1 MTVITDAERRRRL
14 AAAQEAVDKGLPM
27 AAAARAL
34 DLRPN
39 TLIGWLRAEGFQPTL
54 RRVAAVNPVLL
65 APPPTIDPIPPAP
78 PPPPPPPEP
87 ETAPEEK
94 HDSTFWR
101 QKANAAQKDFEA
113 LSALVR
119 ELGALDGL
127 QLRVPTWA
135 FEPGQRHGG
144 SATLIVHN
152 SDRHYGEVIRGDEIN
167 DWNSFDTEI
176 CARRVRRFVDAAC
189 EIGRRWTSDTTV
201 DGVLYTMAGDEISGD
216 IHDELRETNE
226 FTSLEQVQGAAQLHV
241 AGLRQLADEYGRV
254 HVTAVPGNHG
264 RITRKPTAKRYGAL
278 SYDILIA
285 KLVARELADD
295 TRISFDIAAGPDTT
309 TLIYGRHILTTHGD
323 KIGTGGGQG
332 FAGPVLPIIRGANK
346 VSMQYGSTGARP
358 DLILMGHFH
367 TSAAPPGILANGSV
381 PGYSEYGAAIRAKF
395 DTPRQWLAI
404 IRSRWGLSE
413 RADIQLEDPPPP
425 PKPRVRATTET
436 S

>member
-1 MTVITDAERRRRL
+1 MITDAERQRRL
-14 AAAQEAVDKGLPM
+14 AVAQEAAEKGVPL

-34 DLRPN
+34 DMRPN
-39 TLIGWLRAEGFQPTL
+39 TLRAWLNGEGFSYQPAPAARDYNTL
-54 RRVAAVNPVLL
+54 ALQPRPE
-65 APPPTIDPIPPAP
+65 ISAP
-78 PPPPPPPEP
+78 PPP
-87 ETAPEEK
+87 APEARPEER
-94 HDSTFWR
+94 HDSAFWR
-101 QKANAAQKDFEA
+101 QKAQTTQKDFEA

-127 QLRVPTWA
+127 RLRVPTWTT
-135 FEPGQRHGG
+135 EPQSHRGG

-152 SDRHYGEVIRGDEIN
+152 SDRHYGEKIRGDEIN
-167 DWNSFDTEI
+167 GWNNYDTEI
-176 CARRVRRFVDAAC
+176 CTRRVRRFIDAAC

-201 DGVLYTMAGDEISGD
+201 DGVLYTMGGDEISGD

-226 FTSLEQVQGAAQLHV
+226 LTSLDQVQGAAQLHV
-241 AGLRQLADEYGRV
+241 AALRQLADEYGRV

-264 RITRKPTAKRYGAL
+264 RTTQRPTAKRYGAL

-285 KLVARELADD
+285 KIVARELADD
-295 TRISFDIAAGPDTT
+295 VRISFDIAAGPDVT
-309 TLIYGRHILTTHGD
+309 TLIYGRTIITTHGD
-323 KIGTGGGQG
+323 KMGTGGGQG

-346 VSMQYGSTGARP
+346 VLMQYGSTGARP

-395 DTPRQWLAI
+395 DTPRQWLGVL
-404 IRSRWGLSE
+404 RSRWGLSE
-413 RADIQLEDPPPP
+413 RADIQLEDPPAP
-425 PKPRVRATTET
+425 PKPRVRVKAET